1 MIFNVGQILVTDSS
15 SNITMLVFF
24 CKKKIQQN
32 IKKNSSH
39 GTSLNRN
46 HENSG
51 KQRTACSEENIEWVT
66 NMLDNNPRNISVK
79 RNGMK
84 LTAAT
89 FNKITCEELYWHLYK
104 VNVRQLL
111 KEYDF

>member
-1 MIFNVGQILVTDSS
+1 
-15 SNITMLVFF
+15 
-24 CKKKIQQN
+24 
-32 IKKNSSH
+32 
-39 GTSLNRN
+39 
-46 HENSG
+46 
-51 KQRTACSEENIEWVT
+51 
-66 NMLDNNPRNISVK
+66 MLDNNPRNISVK